1 MERDLVKA
9 TSPYCIKTIPL
20 WYEVYGLKR
29 PEQIWKIIVI
39 ETPFLVRRERTIR
52 RSLED
57 LKTFDLIIRNQAN
70 DEQRRQIADNLIF
83 NDSNIESLDSQ
94 VKKIHEEYTIYLSNE

>member
-1 MERDLVKA
+1 M
-9 TSPYCIKTIPL
+9 
-20 WYEVYGLKR
+20 
-29 PEQIWKIIVI
+29 
-39 ETPFLVRRERTIR
+39 RRERTIR
-52 RSLED
+52 RSRKD

-94 VKKIHEEYTIYLSNE
+94 VKKIHEEYTIYLSND